1 MKTDCKEKL
10 QQEREKLNQMIEDAL
25 NRGVAIADDEEIQKQ
40 SRLVERLMENAKLCR
55 ERSWPFR
62 VDSQ

>member
-40 SRLVERLMENAKLCR
+40 SRLIERLMENEDMLIK
-55 ERSWPFR
+55 
-62 VDSQ
+62 